1 MILKMLHA
9 LPFLLQLLQKDN
21 ITGNEIA
28 NSHMGCLL
36 CAFLVVWG
44 GGLFGWFGFG
54 FFLEKEHD
62 PSYSLLLYLT
72 SAV

>member
-1 MILKMLHA
+1 LSENYLKVFILCSWITFDNMILKMLHA

-44 GGLFGWFGFG
+44 GGLFG
-54 FFLEKEHD
+54 
-62 PSYSLLLYLT
+62 
-72 SAV
+72 